1 MMKLL
6 GFFKKLFKKEA
17 QTETVAESV
26 VVVADSELKKP
37 VKKQKSARKVKAD
50 TTGLDD

>member
-1 MMKLL
+1 MKLL

-17 QTETVAESV
+17 QAEIVAKSV
-26 VVVADSELKKP
+26 SVVADSELKKP
-37 VKKQKSARKVKAD
+37 AKKQKSAKKVKVD